1 MSKTLNREY
10 ELPTGE
16 LENDFTRITET
27 FKKIDADVHELHG
40 KVEESETNLKK
51 ELRDEMVESFAMM
64 GNLSLYNLEKTQNIK
79 IGVEI

>member
-10 ELPTGE
+10 ELPTGQ
-16 LENDFTRITET
+16 LEDDFNIIIET
-27 FKKIDADVHELHG
+27 FKKIDADVQELHR
-40 KVEESETNLKK
+40 KVEESEENLKK

-64 GNLSLYNLEKTQNIK
+64 GNLSLYSLEKTQNIK